1 MSFLPPVG
9 AWVVFA
15 HEGEKSA
22 APSVATPTAADGTPA
37 IVTSPA
43 SPSPVTEGDGQTPCG
58 LDSLELKVIARVSE
72 GKPFSDLLGPGKP
85 MASVLVDS
93 INEKLFDELGDT
105 AIEYVD
111 GEPRLV
117 PDYVEDVRDIC
128 GL

>member
-1 MSFLPPVG
+1 
-9 AWVVFA
+9 
-15 HEGEKSA
+15 
-22 APSVATPTAADGTPA
+22 
-37 IVTSPA
+37 
-43 SPSPVTEGDGQTPCG
+43 
-58 LDSLELKVIARVSE
+58 
-72 GKPFSDLLGPGKP
+72 

-93 INEKLFDELGDT
+93 INEKLSDELGDT